1 MTINMAEKR
10 ISVADFSF
18 SVTGNSLLRYMAG
31 SGAFKDFFTDR
42 EPDFYVDSCLD
53 EAEVLQSASYRERKV
68 CYEISFEGIDCSFGK
83 AGDMLYFD
91 MISPEKDSVL
101 VLLCRP
107 GDTTVRATDGK
118 YSPSMCRFGLW
129 MALNIL
135 CIPRKC
141 AAVHSS
147 VNVCGGAAAMFLGES
162 GTGKS
167 THTRLLRERYPDMF
181 LLNDDSP
188 FVRVCDDGG
197 IMVYGSPWSGKTPCY
212 RQEKYPLKAMVRLS
226 QAPYNRIRALAP
238 LQAIGALL
246 PSAPPAFSYVD
257 ETSDMVCTFVS
268 DVVSAVRLYHL
279 ECLPDTAAAELT
291 YGTVFRDAQ

>member
-1 MTINMAEKR
+1 M
-10 ISVADFSF
+10 ADFSF
-18 SVTGNSLLRYMAG
+18 SVTGNSLLRYMAV

-147 VNVCGGAAAMFLGES
+147 VNVCGGQAAMFLGES

-167 THTRLLRERYPDMF
+167 THTRLLRERYPDVPSYPAA
-181 LLNDDSP
+181 NG
-188 FVRVCDDGG
+188 RVKVPAGWLIERCGFK
-197 IMVYGSPWSGKTPCY
+197 GKTHGQVGVY
-212 RQEKYPLKAMVRLS
+212 EK
-226 QAPYNRIRALAP
+226 QALVLVNLGDARGYEIALFAESIR
-238 LQAIGALL
+238 
-246 PSAPPAFSYVD
+246 
-257 ETSDMVCTFVS
+257 E
-268 DVVSAVRLYHL
+268 AVR
-279 ECLPDTAAAELT
+279 DRFGIELMPEVK
-291 YGTVFRDAQ
+291 YVG